1 MASRSLFE
9 PHDAEEGDE
18 LEEVD
23 DMAEI
28 NFSQLANQRSD
39 VFAAHT
45 RDRPMISIGT
55 EETAVLPSLPEALTP
70 SPRHGKLVSD
80 AVHGLFR
87 LDPDA
92 LAICDTPEF
101 QRLRELKQLGL
112 SHYVY
117 PCASHSRFEHSLGT
131 YVLADRWVTHFQVCQ
146 PSLGISRKECKLVAI
161 AGLCHDLG
169 HGPFSHLW
177 DNEVLPRLREVGRL
191 DSREWTHEKMSCQ
204 MLEHLWEEN
213 GLEEKTDTDSRDG
226 IVGTDITAIQELISI
241 DKKDYDDAGRYHG
254 LHSKRPQLK
263 LGGKMFLYE
272 IVANGRNSVDI
283 DKIDYLMRDGRACDV
298 QHNFDPS
305 RLLQLSKV
313 INDRICFKMS
323 EVYNLYNLFNTRA
336 NHHQVFKLYITYGGG
351 LTLIRFP
358 TC

>member
-1 MASRSLFE
+1 
-9 PHDAEEGDE
+9 
-18 LEEVD
+18 
-23 DMAEI
+23 
-28 NFSQLANQRSD
+28 
-39 VFAAHT
+39 
-45 RDRPMISIGT
+45 
-55 EETAVLPSLPEALTP
+55 
-70 SPRHGKLVSD
+70 
-80 AVHGLFR
+80 
-87 LDPDA
+87 
-92 LAICDTPEF
+92 
-101 QRLRELKQLGL
+101 
-112 SHYVY
+112 
-117 PCASHSRFEHSLGT
+117 
-131 YVLADRWVTHFQVCQ
+131 
-146 PSLGISRKECKLVAI
+146 
-161 AGLCHDLG
+161 
-169 HGPFSHLW
+169 
-177 DNEVLPRLREVGRL
+177 
-191 DSREWTHEKMSCQ
+191 MSCQ

-336 NHHQVFKLYITYGGG
+336 NHHQAYTSPFDELPPAGTRG
-351 LTLIRFP
+351 
-358 TC
+358 